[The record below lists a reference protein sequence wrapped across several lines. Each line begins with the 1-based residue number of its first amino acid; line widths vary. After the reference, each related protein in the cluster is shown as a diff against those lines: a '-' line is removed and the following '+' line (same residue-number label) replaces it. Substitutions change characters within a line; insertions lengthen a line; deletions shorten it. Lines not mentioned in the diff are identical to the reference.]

1 MGAPVT
7 YTRDLGRAADYAE
20 GRIESKRLSA
30 VCSLEQL
37 PRFVETGTYLGGGVD
52 WALGRHFTEILSCEY
67 SGRLYDRAV
76 ARFAGQE
83 RVRLSCDD
91 SVHWLASLDLSV
103 PTLYYLDAH
112 DSGGETKFVPG
123 RPIPLVEEMRALTGG
138 DLSRSVIAID
148 DERVLPEDMV
158 KTVLA
163 MAHEVGMADVY
174 VDDTIVLVG
183 SRHPWAE

>member
-1 MGAPVT
+1 MGATVT
-7 YTRDLGRAADYAE
+7 YTRDFGRDAGYVE
-20 GRIESKRLSA
+20 GRIESKRLA
-30 VCSLEQL
+30 DVCSLEQL
-37 PRFVETGTYLGGGVD
+37 PRFVETGTYLGGGVE

-76 ARFAGQE
+76 VKFAGQD

-91 SVHWLASLDLSV
+91 SVHWLTTLDLSV

-112 DSGGETKFVPG
+112 DSGGMTQCVPG

-183 SRHPWAE
+183 AKHAWAE

>member
-1 MGAPVT
+1 MAAKVT
-7 YTRDLGRAADYAE
+7 YTRDLGRWDRYLE

-37 PRFVETGTYLGGGVD
+37 PRFVETGTYLGGGVE
-52 WALGRHFTEILSCEY
+52 WALGRHFAEIRSCEY

-83 RVRLSCDD
+83 RVHLACDD
-91 SVHWLASLDLSV
+91 SVHWLTTLDLSV

-112 DSGGETKFVPG
+112 DSGGETQFVPG

-148 DERVLPEDMV
+148 DERVLPDDMV
-158 KTVLA
+158 NAVLA
-163 MAHEVGMADVY
+163 MAREIGMADVY
-174 VDDTIVLVG
+174 VDDTIVLIG
-183 SRHPWAE
+183 AKHPWAA